1 MDPAH
6 SVPDAE
12 PQCEDRHT
20 RCLTQRNVDSDL
32 REYLQALRKDV
43 GAWSGLTSAWHT
55 TYSGIRVLTRT
66 HLQMRTINKEEEEM
80 RTEMPLCHHLEVH
93 PLKIKAT
100 IAGSEQHPM
109 RQTTQVEETIRQP
122 MARVEYYPHP

>member
-1 MDPAH
+1 M
-6 SVPDAE
+6 
-12 PQCEDRHT
+12 
-20 RCLTQRNVDSDL
+20 
-32 REYLQALRKDV
+32 QALRKDV
-43 GAWSGLTSAWHT
+43 GAWSGLTTAWHT

-100 IAGSEQHPM
+100 TAGSEQHPM